1 MTGPMRL
8 FSTFSLLTVWGLLTS
23 PMAVALETAA
33 APEVSN
39 EQSLRPYVA
48 HYKTRAYGM
57 SMNLTRSLVL
67 DEGQYTLQQTGKNL
81 LLSITEVA
89 HFSVQHD
96 QIVGQD
102 FHYQMKSLKNRE
114 RRVEFLPGKGL
125 IRSLRD
131 DVWTEH
137 PWQPEI
143 LDRLSQQVQIRLALK
158 AAQVPLGEIQLQVI
172 DGPRVRDKH
181 FVLVGEESLET
192 ALGTLDTLHY
202 RQKREDSS
210 KRESDVWLAPSLDY
224 LNVLTVHVEKG
235 KEIEVALKAVTFEP
249 GDGTEQA
256 DNSAH

>member
-1 MTGPMRL
+1 MRL
-8 FSTFSLLTVWGLLTS
+8 FSIFSLLIVWGLLTS
-23 PMAVALETAA
+23 PMTLALEVATS
-33 APEVSN
+33 PEVTN
-39 EQSLRPYVA
+39 KPVLRPYVA
-48 HYKTRAYGM
+48 QYKTRAYGL

-67 DEGQYTLQQTGKNL
+67 DEGQYTLEQTGKNL

-96 QIVGQD
+96 QVVGHD

-114 RRVEFLPGKGL
+114 RRVEFLPGEGL

-137 PWQPEI
+137 PWQSEI
-143 LDRLSQQVQIRLALK
+143 LDRLSQQVQIRLALQ
-158 AAQVPLGEIQLQVI
+158 AAQVPLGEIKLQVI
-172 DGPRVRDKH
+172 DGPRVREKH
-181 FVLVGEESLET
+181 FVLVGEETLET
-192 ALGTLDTLHY
+192 ALGTLETLHY
-202 RQKREDSS
+202 KQKREDSS